1 MPPKRRQF
9 EVLSFPVDPVANTGI
24 FTGVFNAIE
33 ASSVVPP
40 ISLLPVLWR
49 IADQWVAVTGTNHS
63 TLGNRAL
70 FSSGVFERLRAG
82 KTITQQNYERLL
94 NWLAQPANWPDA
106 EVPQECR
113 VLLHDMASIG
123 QSAQMSPGSAEK
135 VSPDD
140 HGVDPVVGGPFS
152 RRAAE
157 GVAHAITATPEAAQG
172 REVGA

>member
-1 MPPKRRQF
+1 M
-9 EVLSFPVDPVANTGI
+9 ANTGI

-33 ASSVVPP
+33 ASPVVPS

-94 NWLAQPANWPDA
+94 NWLAQPGNWPDGDIPRDCVA
-106 EVPQECR
+106 
-113 VLLHDMASIG
+113 LLHDMASIG
-123 QSAQMSPGSAEK
+123 HDRQMSLGSCETI
-135 VSPDD
+135 SPDYRE
-140 HGVDPVVGGPFS
+140 VNPVAGGSQMPPL
-152 RRAAE
+152 AD
-157 GVAHAITATPEAAQG
+157 GVASPLSAAPEAAAE
-172 REVGA
+172 REVRA